1 VRSPARA
8 TVVLWGAPVSAAQAA
23 VRGELHAAV
32 SVPALQVVRE
42 AMPPDVAA
50 ATRAARALLE
60 ALGLDTAAE
69 GMADTPGRMAR
80 AYAELFTA
88 RPFAATTFP
97 NDEGYDELVLARA
110 IPLRSVCK
118 HHLLPFTGVAHVGYL
133 PGGRILGLSKLARLV
148 EHFAARP
155 QVQERLTQ
163 QIADWLDREL
173 DAKGVGVV
181 LDAEHTCMTLR
192 GVQAVGARTVT
203 SALRGVLRDSPSSR
217 AEFFAL
223 TGVAR

>member
-1 VRSPARA
+1 M
-8 TVVLWGAPVSAAQAA
+8 SAA
-23 VRGELHAAV
+23 HAAV
-32 SVPALQVVRE
+32 PDGLHPMADGPALQVVRDTR
-42 AMPPDVAA
+42 APNVAA
-50 ATRAARALLE
+50 AARAARALLE
-60 ALGLDTAAE
+60 ALGLDTGAE

-110 IPLRSVCK
+110 IPLRSVCE

-148 EHFAARP
+148 EHYAARP

-163 QIADWLDREL
+163 QIADWLDCEL

-181 LDAEHTCMTLR
+181 LEAEHTCMTLR

>member
-1 VRSPARA
+1 M
-8 TVVLWGAPVSAAQAA
+8 SAA
-23 VRGELHAAV
+23 HAAV
-32 SVPALQVVRE
+32 PDGLYPAADVPALQVVRD
-42 AMPPDVAA
+42 ARPPDVAA
-50 ATRAARALLE
+50 ATRAAQALLE
-60 ALGLDTAAE
+60 SLGLDTAAE

-80 AYAELFTA
+80 AYAELFTT

-110 IPLRSVCK
+110 IPLRALCE
-118 HHLLPFTGVAHVGYL
+118 HHLLPFAGVAHVGYL
-133 PGGRILGLSKLARLV
+133 PGDRILGLSKLARLV

-173 DAKGVGVV
+173 GAQGVGVV

-203 SALRGVLRDSPSSR
+203 SALRGLLRDSPSSR

-223 TGVAR
+223 TGVPH

>member
-1 VRSPARA
+1 
-8 TVVLWGAPVSAAQAA
+8 VSAAQATI
-23 VRGELHAAV
+23 RGELHAAA
-32 SVPALQVVRE
+32 SVPALQVVRDTRQ
-42 AMPPDVAA
+42 ADVAA

-88 RPFAATTFP
+88 RPFTATTFP

-110 IPLRSVCK
+110 IPLRSVCE

-133 PGGRILGLSKLARLV
+133 PAGRILGLSKLARLV

-192 GVQAVGARTVT
+192 GVQAVGSRTVT

-223 TGVAR
+223 TGVPH